1 MVIDENI
8 VAACQEERF
17 TRVKHDKSFPE
28 NAIES
33 VLNIA
38 KVPFSKVDKIIF
50 YESIEKKFDRV
61 MTKNLSLVPKSFKSL
76 KETVNKWLSFR
87 LQVKKEIIE
96 FFSRNASEINW
107 DSRIYFSEHHL
118 SHAAS
123 AFYPSPFKES
133 AILVVDGVGEW
144 ETTSIYKGS
153 ENSITK
159 LSEIRFPH
167 SLGFLYSAFTEFLGF
182 KVNSGEY
189 KVMGLAPYGRD
200 IFTKLI
206 KDKIIKIFDDG
217 SFELNLEYFD
227 FLLGDSMISN
237 KFDKLFRV
245 PRRENESNLTQV
257 YADIAASIQSVTNEI
272 MVKLSCQAI
281 KLAGTKNLCLAGG
294 VALNCVA
301 NSFISKNEKIEN
313 LWIQPASGDA
323 GTAIGAALIGS
334 DHNKKL
340 KRPHVSKGDA
350 MRGSYLGPEY
360 NNKEIRNDL
369 ENQGAVF
376 KMHDKNTLIH
386 SVTELLINNKTI
398 GWFQGRMEFGPR
410 ALGARSI
417 LGNPLN
423 SKMQTI
429 LNQKIKYRESFR
441 PFAPSVLAEDKE
453 DYFEISTD
461 SPYMLFVAGVKKN
474 LRFKKE
480 NTQNSDFLEKIIEKR
495 STIPAVTHVDY
506 TARIQTVDRST
517 NPLFH
522 RLIETFKK
530 KTQCAVLINTSF
542 NVRGEPIVCT
552 PTDAFRCFMAT
563 EMDGLA
569 IGDFLL
575 LKKEQPSF
583 LMEGYHTVY
592 DLD

>member
-1 MVIDENI
+1 MVVDENI

-17 TRVKHDKSFPE
+17 TRGKHDKRFPE

-38 KVPFSKVDKIIF
+38 GVPFANVDKIIF

-61 MTKNLSLVPKSFKSL
+61 MTKNLSFVPKSFKSL

-87 LQVKKEIIE
+87 LQVKKQVIE
-96 FFSRNASEINW
+96 FFSRYASEINW
-107 DSRIYFSEHHL
+107 DSRIYFCEHHL

-144 ETTSIYKGS
+144 ETTSIYKGY
-153 ENSITK
+153 ENRITK
-159 LSEIRFPH
+159 LSEIRYPH

-206 KDKIIKIFDDG
+206 KEKIVKIFDDG

-227 FLLGDSMISN
+227 FLLGESMISN
-237 KFDKLFRV
+237 KFDKLFKV

-272 MVKLSCQAI
+272 MVKLSCQAV

-301 NSFISKNEKIEN
+301 NSFISKNKKIEN

-340 KRPHVSKGDA
+340 KRPHVSRGDA
-350 MRGSYLGPEY
+350 MLGSYLGPEF
-360 NNKEIRNDL
+360 NNKEIRNEL

-376 KMHDKNTLIH
+376 KLHDKNTLIH
-386 SVTELLINNKTI
+386 CVTELLIENKTI

-441 PFAPSVLAEDKE
+441 PFAPSVLAEDKK
-453 DYFEISTD
+453 DYFEISSD
-461 SPYMLFVAGVKKN
+461 SPYMLFVACVKKN

-480 NTQNSDFLEKIIEKR
+480 NAQNANFLEKIVEKR
-495 STIPAVTHVDY
+495 STIPAVTHIDY

-517 NPLFH
+517 NPLYH
-522 RLIETFKK
+522 RLIETFKE

-563 EMDGLA
+563 EMDVLA

-583 LMEGYHTVY
+583 LREEYHTEY
-592 DLD
+592 ELD